1 MVYIIPEILFSC
13 FILALFYAAQAIAKK
28 QFKYLENKL
37 FCAFCISSAI
47 WSFGFFG
54 VFMQTVPEKAYVWR
68 AIGMVGTFSY
78 LIIGIILIC
87 YLSGINQ
94 KLQNFFIGFSLT
106 GIILYFFVIQKNQ
119 TTYTI
124 TERGI
129 NYTFTSSIWNTLYV
143 AYTIIIALCMLGVSL
158 YMHFKSP
165 SKRIRTL
172 GRKFFLTE
180 LTISFGMIFDTI
192 VPLFNGRTF
201 PGSSISQFL
210 GLVVLSDAI
219 NFLNRSRI
227 NISNMS
233 EYIYYSLTVPILVY
247 DNKKHLQLVND
258 TAYSFL
264 GIKKDNLNV
273 IGMRSLF
280 KYDKQDIFDFE
291 DKSID
296 VDAVCCNNDLYCNL
310 KVNKIHDEYN
320 DVIGYIIIVNDLSE
334 KMKAIENL
342 EIAIKEAEDANRA
355 KSIFLANMSHEIRTP
370 MNVILGF
377 SELILK
383 MNIDNEVRRHVE
395 DIVWSS
401 HNLLAIINDILDISK
416 IESGKIELVIDS
428 YYTDALMTDIALIIT
443 PQAQKKNLQFNM
455 KVDENLPIALNGDKT
470 RIRSVIINI
479 LNNAVK
485 YTQQGSISLEINV
498 LKIIEDV
505 VTIECKISDTGIGIK
520 EEDLDALFETFE
532 RFDQKINHEVEGTGL
547 GLSIAHGYIQLMGG
561 SISVESVYGEGSTFT
576 VIIDQE
582 IVDYK
587 PIGNRFEQ
595 RKLKHLEGSIS
606 NMKIRDIRVLVTDDN
621 LINLRVAQGVL
632 SYYGLKVD
640 TAGSGA
646 EAIEACR
653 NNMYDFVFLD
663 QMMPEMDGVETL
675 NRIRKISS
683 HYAYSGQCK
692 IIVLTANAI
701 KGTRDE
707 LIAKGF
713 DEYLGKPLNFSQLE
727 KLFWRYIPSELISYE
742 ESTDNPVDEAP
753 APSDD
758 YWNYLT
764 EVLKDMDLEYG
775 IKNCGGKIDDYL
787 KVLKIT
793 YEHGEKQLNELR
805 AAWETQDMDYYIIKI
820 HALKS
825 SSLNIGARGISSA
838 AKAQEEQ
845 GKSGNIDYIK
855 NHKEQFYE
863 EYEKLIENIRLVLKH
878 YNLLEEGKSGGKPL
892 MDDNV
897 ARSIL
902 INIKNCIKDFN
913 FGQIYEILEEAR
925 KFRISDK
932 YADTFANLEMYMDS
946 LDVEEIE
953 LLLEAI

>member
-1 MVYIIPEILFSC
+1 MVYIIPEILFAC
-13 FILALFYAAQAIAKK
+13 FILALFYAVQTISKK

-37 FCAFCISSAI
+37 FGAFCISSAI

-54 VFMQTVPEKAYVWR
+54 VFMQTIPEKAYAWR
-68 AIGMVGTFSY
+68 AFGMVGTFSY

-94 KLQNFFIGFSLT
+94 KLQNLFIGISFT
-106 GIILYFFVIQKNQ
+106 GVIIYFFVIQKDQ

-124 TERGI
+124 VEGGI
-129 NYTFTSSIWNTLYV
+129 NYTFTSSIWNTLYI
-143 AYTIIIALCMLGVSL
+143 AYTVVIAVCMLGVSV

-172 GRKFFLTE
+172 GSKFFVTE
-180 LTISFGMIFDTI
+180 LVIVFGMVFDTI
-192 VPLFNGRTF
+192 VPFFNGRTF

-210 GLVVLSDAI
+210 GLVVLADAI
-219 NFLNRSRI
+219 SFLNRSRI

-247 DNKKHLQLVND
+247 DHKKHLQLVND

-264 GIKKDNLNV
+264 GIKKDEFNI
-273 IGMRSLF
+273 IGMRSIF

-291 DKSID
+291 GKSID
-296 VDAVCCNNDLYCNL
+296 VDAICCNNDIYCSL
-310 KVNKIHDEYN
+310 RVNKIHDEYN
-320 DVIGYIIIVNDLSE
+320 DVIGYIIIVSDLSE

-342 EIAIKEAEDANRA
+342 EVAIKEADDANKA

-383 MNIDNEVRRHVE
+383 MDIDNEVRRHVE

-416 IESGKIELVIDS
+416 IESGKIELVVDS
-428 YYTDALMTDIALIIT
+428 YYTDALLTDIALIIT

-485 YTQQGSISLEINV
+485 YTQDGSITMEINV
-498 LKIIEDV
+498 LKIIDDV
-505 VTIECKISDTGIGIK
+505 VTIEFKVTDTGIGIK

-532 RFDQKINHEVEGTGL
+532 RFDQKINHEVEGSGL

-561 SISVESVYGEGSTFT
+561 SISVESVYGDGSTFT
-576 VIIDQE
+576 VTIDQE
-582 IVDYK
+582 IIDFK
-587 PIGNRFEQ
+587 PLGDRFEQ

-606 NMKIRDIRVLVTDDN
+606 NMKIKDIRVLVTDDN

-632 SYYGLKVD
+632 SYYGLEVD

-653 NNMYDFVFLD
+653 TNMYDFVFLD

-675 NRIRKISS
+675 NHIRKISS

-742 ESTDNPVDEAP
+742 DTTDDHRDEAFTVNP
-753 APSDD
+753 EE
-758 YWNYLT
+758 WVFMENI
-764 EVLKDMDLEYG
+764 LKDIDLDYG
-775 IKNCGGKIDDYL
+775 IKNCGGKIEDYL

-793 YEHGEKQLNELR
+793 YEYGEKQLNELR
-805 AAWETQDMDYYIIKI
+805 SAWDAQDMDYYTIKI

-825 SSLNIGARGISSA
+825 SSLNIGAKDISA
-838 AKAQEEQ
+838 AAKTQEEQ
-845 GKSGNIDYIK
+845 GKSGNIDYIRD
-855 NHKEQFYE
+855 HKDQFYA
-863 EYEKLIENIRLVLKH
+863 EYEQLIENIGTVLRH
-878 YNLLEEGKSGGKPL
+878 YNVIDDKKSDDKPL

-897 ARSIL
+897 ARSVL
-902 INIKNCIKDFN
+902 INVKNYIKDFN
-913 FGQIYEILEEAR
+913 FGEVYEILEEAD
-925 KFRISDK
+925 KFQFSDK
-932 YADTFANLEMYMDS
+932 YADIFANLKMLMDN

-953 LLLEAI
+953 LLLDSI